1 MFETENGNAYS
12 NKSINVEWKIKV
24 LGGSI
29 IIIMMQLH
37 HLCVCACFLRV
48 TVKSWWMHE
57 WNY

>member
-48 TVKSWWMHE
+48 TV
-57 WNY
+57 